1 MGAPEPNLQQCSQ
14 IPHNVL
20 QQQSLSTNLL
30 FTYKIT
36 ALLLEDYF
44 SPLAPENKKK
54 TKTLSI
60 NKLFS
65 DILQKIQKAL
75 TALLVL
81 LQSLHALVSVEPVV
95 HWMVGQ
101 SSSFIKETETRK
113 IPLTKTMLVTYTE
126 NIYVICKCNT
136 KSQVSILERGKT

>member
-1 MGAPEPNLQQCSQ
+1 MHLSPTCNSVPKFHTMFFNNKVYLQICYL
-14 IPHNVL
+14 HNNS
-20 QQQSLSTNLL
+20 SL
-30 FTYKIT
+30 IRR
-36 ALLLEDYF
+36 LLLPSSTWEQ
-44 SPLAPENKKK
+44 KK

-81 LQSLHALVSVEPVV
+81 LQSLHALVSVEQVV